1 MHRRVTLSLLL
12 ATCGLCGLSL
22 VAQGPPAN
30 AGQPSTPPANA
41 DQQVHADLNQLMR
54 GALYPAAN
62 VVFASQ
68 VDDPEEVKKAFQG
81 DPAMSTD
88 PLIAAFGG
96 WVAVENAA
104 LTLAELANL
113 LTLPGRSCSNGVPAP
128 VKDAA
133 WAAFVQQMRTGS
145 MQAYQAAKTRDQ
157 DKMIEASNALNA
169 SCEGC
174 HRRWR
179 NPRTPA
185 NRCK

>member
-1 MHRRVTLSLLL
+1 ML
-12 ATCGLCGLSL
+12 AACGLCGLSL
-22 VAQGPPAN
+22 VAQA
-30 AGQPSTPPANA
+30 PPANA

-54 GALYPAAN
+54 GTLYPPAN

-68 VDDPEEVKKAFQG
+68 VDDPAELKKRSNA
-81 DPAMSTD
+81 DPSMATD

-104 LTLAELANL
+104 LALAESANL
-113 LTLPGRSCSNGVPAP
+113 LTIPGRSCANGVPVPA
-128 VKDAA
+128 KDPA
-133 WAAFVQQMRTGS
+133 WAAFVQQLRTGS
-145 MQAYQAAKTRDQ
+145 MKAYEAAKTRNQ
-157 DKMIEASNALNA
+157 DMMIEASNAVNA

>member
-1 MHRRVTLSLLL
+1 MHRTVTLSLML
-12 ATCGLCGLSL
+12 AACGMCGLSL
-22 VAQGPPAN
+22 VAQ
-30 AGQPSTPPANA
+30 TPPANA

-68 VDDPEEVKKAFQG
+68 VDDPEELKKAGRG
-81 DPAMSTD
+81 DPSMSTD
-88 PLIAAFGG
+88 PLNAAFGG

-104 LTLAELANL
+104 LTLAETANL
-113 LTLPGRSCSNGVPAP
+113 LTIPGRSCANGVPVPA
-128 VKDAA
+128 KDAA
-133 WAAFVQQMRTGS
+133 WAAFVQQLRAGS
-145 MQAYQAAKTRDQ
+145 MKAYQAAKTKDQ
-157 DKMIEASNALNA
+157 DMMIEASNAVNA

>member
-1 MHRRVTLSLLL
+1 MQRTVTLSLML
-12 ATCGLCGLSL
+12 AACGMCGLAL
-22 VAQGPPAN
+22 VAQ
-30 AGQPSTPPANA
+30 TPPANA

-62 VVFASQ
+62 VVFVSQ
-68 VDDPEEVKKAFQG
+68 VDDPEELKKAGRG
-81 DPAMSTD
+81 DPSMSTD
-88 PLIAAFGG
+88 PFNAAFGG

-104 LTLAELANL
+104 LTLAETANL
-113 LTLPGRSCSNGVPAP
+113 LTIAGRSCANGVPVP
-128 VKDAA
+128 TKDAA
-133 WAAFVQQMRTGS
+133 WSAFVQQLRAGS
-145 MQAYQAAKTRDQ
+145 MKAYQAAKTRNQ
-157 DKMIEASNALNA
+157 EMMIEASNAVNA

>member
-1 MHRRVTLSLLL
+1 MHRTVALSLLL
-12 ATCGLCGLSL
+12 AVCGLCGLSL
-22 VAQGPPAN
+22 VAQ
-30 AGQPSTPPANA
+30 TPPSNA

-68 VDDPEEVKKAFQG
+68 NDDPEELKKAGKG
-81 DPAMSTD
+81 DPSMATD
-88 PLIAAFGG
+88 PLNAAFGG

-104 LTLAELANL
+104 LTLAESANL
-113 LTLPGRSCSNGVPAP
+113 LTIPGRNCSNGLPVP

-133 WAAFVQQMRTGS
+133 WAAFVQQLRSGS
-145 MQAYQAAKTRDQ
+145 VQAYQAAKTKDQ
-157 DKMIEASNALNA
+157 DKMIDASNAVNA

>member
-1 MHRRVTLSLLL
+1 MHRTVTLSVML
-12 ATCGLCGLSL
+12 AACGMCGLSL
-22 VAQGPPAN
+22 VAQV
-30 AGQPSTPPANA
+30 PPANA

-68 VDDPEEVKKAFQG
+68 VDDPEELKKTG
-81 DPAMSTD
+81 RDPSMSTD
-88 PLIAAFGG
+88 PLNAAFGG

-104 LTLAELANL
+104 LTLAESANL
-113 LTLPGRSCSNGVPAP
+113 LTIPGRSCSNGAPVP
-128 VKDAA
+128 VKDAS
-133 WAAFVQQMRTGS
+133 WSAFVQQLRNGS
-145 MQAYQAAKTRDQ
+145 VKAYQAAKTKDQ
-157 DKMIEASNALNA
+157 DKMIEASDAVNA

>member
-1 MHRRVTLSLLL
+1 MQRVTLSIML
-12 ATCGLCGLSL
+12 AACGMCGLSV
-22 VAQGPPAN
+22 VAQ
-30 AGQPSTPPANA
+30 TPPASA

-68 VDDPEEVKKAFQG
+68 VDDPEDLKKSGRG
-81 DPAMSTD
+81 DPSMSTD
-88 PLIAAFGG
+88 PLNAAFGG

-104 LTLAELANL
+104 LTLAESANL
-113 LTLPGRSCSNGVPAP
+113 LMLPGRSCSNGVQVP
-128 VKDAA
+128 VKDPA
-133 WAAFVQQMRTGS
+133 WAAFVLQMRTGS
-145 MQAYQAAKTRDQ
+145 MNAYQAARTRDQ
-157 DKMIEASNALNA
+157 DKMVEASDALNA

-185 NRCK
+185 NRCQ

>member
-1 MHRRVTLSLLL
+1 MQRTVTLSLML
-12 ATCGLCGLSL
+12 AVCGMCGLSL
-22 VAQGPPAN
+22 VAQA
-30 AGQPSTPPANA
+30 PPANA

-68 VDDPEEVKKAFQG
+68 VDDPEESKKAGRG
-81 DPAMSTD
+81 DPSMSTD
-88 PLIAAFGG
+88 PLNAAFGG

-104 LTLAELANL
+104 LTLAESANL
-113 LTLPGRSCSNGVPAP
+113 LTIPGRSCANGVPVPA
-128 VKDAA
+128 KDAA
-133 WAAFVQQMRTGS
+133 WAAFVQQLRTGS
-145 MQAYQAAKTRDQ
+145 MKAYQAAKTKNQ
-157 DKMIEASNALNA
+157 EMMIEASNAVNA

>member
-1 MHRRVTLSLLL
+1 MHRTVTVSLLL
-12 ATCGLCGLSL
+12 VAWGLCGLSL
-22 VAQGPPAN
+22 VAQ
-30 AGQPSTPPANA
+30 TPPGNA
-41 DQQVHADLNQLMR
+41 EQQVHADLNQLMR

-68 VDDPEEVKKAFQG
+68 NDDPEELKKAGKG
-81 DPAMSTD
+81 DPSMATD
-88 PLIAAFGG
+88 PLNAASGG

-104 LTLAELANL
+104 LTLAESANL
-113 LTLPGRSCSNGVPAP
+113 LTIPGRNCSNGLPVPL
-128 VKDAA
+128 KDAA
-133 WAAFVQQMRTGS
+133 WAAFVQQLRNGS
-145 MQAYQAAKTRDQ
+145 MQAYQAAKTKDQ
-157 DKMIEASNALNA
+157 DKMIDASNAVNA

>member
-1 MHRRVTLSLLL
+1 M
-12 ATCGLCGLSL
+12 CGLSL
-22 VAQGPPAN
+22 VAQ
-30 AGQPSTPPANA
+30 TPPANA

-62 VVFASQ
+62 VVFVSQ
-68 VDDPEEVKKAFQG
+68 VDDPEELKKAGRG
-81 DPAMSTD
+81 DPSMSTD
-88 PLIAAFGG
+88 PLNAAFGG

-104 LTLAELANL
+104 LTLAESANL
-113 LTLPGRSCSNGVPAP
+113 LTIPGRSCANGVPVPA
-128 VKDAA
+128 KDAA
-133 WAAFVQQMRTGS
+133 WAAFVQQLRTGS
-145 MQAYQAAKTRDQ
+145 MKAYQAAKTKDQ
-157 DKMIEASNALNA
+157 EMMIEASNAVNA